1 MRRMRWS
8 GFAGG
13 LLWLWLAL
21 PLYGQELPQR
31 QGQAL
36 SLPLQRLL
44 QQQMERPAEGLAL
57 EGPVDAATY
66 RVGPGDVL
74 TVMIGGAFGQTLQ
87 AEVSA
92 EGKLTLAEL
101 GTLSVAGK
109 TLAAVRDTVR
119 RFLQPHFARVP
130 IDVVLSRPRS
140 FYVHI
145 TGAVPNPGR
154 VRTAAVA
161 RVSEIVEQAFA
172 PPPDIPSMPSSE
184 AATETPGV
192 PPATFLRTYRAE
204 ASEDFMP
211 ALRNVLLHRAD
222 GSTLRL
228 DLLRYYTTGSLAH
241 NPYLLDGDVIEV
253 PAFHA
258 QRDAVTV
265 QGPIPYPGT
274 YDVRPDDTVLDLLA
288 VAAGPDGLRRLKEIR
303 LIHRAPTPDTVP
315 VVQLIALDTLL
326 QHPERAP
333 SLRAGDRI
341 IVISTETATAAA
353 YGFVRYPGTYPIEHG
368 KTTVRQLI
376 ELAGGLLPEAN
387 PRAAYIER
395 TRSFYFKG
403 TAQATDLDFFGRFY
417 LHQSL
422 QANRVVVNVA
432 DILEGKAPDLP
443 LYDGDRV
450 VIPRDEQT
458 VFVTGHVARPGY
470 VPYHPGQ
477 PARYYIA
484 QAGGLGP
491 QPRAIYVFDAGTGQ
505 VRQGPDA
512 PVYSGDTIFVDRQPV
527 ADTPEVAQLVLN
539 DQISRRQHRIL
550 TVQTI
555 LTGISTIVGIV
566 TAYAAITR

>member
-1 MRRMRWS
+1 MRHMRWS
-8 GFAGG
+8 GFFGG
-13 LLWLWLAL
+13 FLWLWLAL

-44 QQQMERPAEGLAL
+44 QQQLERPAGGVAL

-101 GTLSVAGK
+101 GTLSIAGK
-109 TLAAVRDTVR
+109 TLATVRDTVR

-154 VRTAAVA
+154 VRTTAIA
-161 RVSEIVEQAFA
+161 RVSDILEQAFA
-172 PPPDIPSMPSSE
+172 PLSDATAPQT
-184 AATETPGV
+184 TETTTGTPV
-192 PPATFLRTYRAE
+192 APSAAFLKAYRAE
-204 ASEDFMP
+204 ASGNFAP
-211 ALRNVLLHRAD
+211 ALRNVLLHRN
-222 GSTLRL
+222 GTTLRL
-228 DLLRYYTTGSLAH
+228 DLLRYYTTGSLAQ
-241 NPYLLDGDVIEV
+241 NPYLQDGDVIEV
-253 PAFHA
+253 PAFHV
-258 QRDAVTV
+258 QRDAVII
-265 QGPIPYPGT
+265 QGPIPYPGA

-288 VAAGPDGLRRLKEIR
+288 VAAGPDGLRRLKEVR
-303 LIHRAPTPDTVP
+303 LVRRSMPP
-315 VVQLIALDTLL
+315 QLIALDTLL
-326 QHPERAP
+326 AHPERAP
-333 SLRAGDRI
+333 SLQAGDRV
-341 IVISTETATAAA
+341 IVTSMEMATAAA

-387 PRAAYIER
+387 PRVAYIER
-395 TRSFYFKG
+395 TQSFYFKG

-470 VPYHPGQ
+470 IPYRPGQ
-477 PARYYIA
+477 PARYYIM
-484 QAGGLGP
+484 QAGGPGP
-491 QPRAIYVFDAGTGQ
+491 GARAIYVFDAGTGQ
-505 VRQGPDA
+505 VRQGPEA

-550 TVQTI
+550 TIQTI

>member
-1 MRRMRWS
+1 MRHMRWS
-8 GFAGG
+8 GFVGG
-13 LLWLWLAL
+13 FLWLWLAL

-36 SLPLQRLL
+36 PLQRLL
-44 QQQMERPAEGLAL
+44 QQQLERPAESLAL

-101 GTLSVAGK
+101 GTLTVAGK

-154 VRTAAVA
+154 VRTTAIA
-161 RVSEIVEQAFA
+161 RVSDILEQAFA
-172 PPPDIPSMPSSE
+172 PLSDATPSQAPE
-184 AATETPGV
+184 AATETPVV
-192 PPATFLRTYRAE
+192 PSAAFLKAYRAE
-204 ASEDFMP
+204 ASGNFVP
-211 ALRNVLLHRAD
+211 ALRNVLLHRN
-222 GSTLRL
+222 GTTLRL
-228 DLLRYYTTGSLAH
+228 DLLRYYTTGSLAQ
-241 NPYLLDGDVIEV
+241 NPYLQDGDVVEV
-253 PAFHA
+253 PAFHV
-258 QRDAVTV
+258 QRDAVTI
-265 QGPIPYPGT
+265 QGPIPYPGA

-288 VAAGPDGLRRLKEIR
+288 VAAGPDGLRRLKEVR
-303 LIHRAPTPDTVP
+303 LVRRSMPP
-315 VVQLIALDTLL
+315 QLIALDTLL
-326 QHPERAP
+326 AHPERAP
-333 SLRAGDRI
+333 SLQAGDRV
-341 IVISTETATAAA
+341 IVTSTETATAAA

-387 PRAAYIER
+387 PRVAYIER

-443 LYDGDRV
+443 LYEGDRV

-458 VFVTGHVARPGY
+458 VFVTGHVASPGY

-477 PARYYIA
+477 PARYYIM
-484 QAGGLGP
+484 QAGGPGP
-491 QPRAIYVFDAGTGQ
+491 QARAIYVFDAGTGQ
-505 VRQGPDA
+505 VRRGPEA

>member
-1 MRRMRWS
+1 MRHMRWS
-8 GFAGG
+8 GFVGG
-13 LLWLWLAL
+13 FLWLWLAL

-36 SLPLQRLL
+36 PLQRLL
-44 QQQMERPAEGLAL
+44 QQQLERPAESLAL

-101 GTLSVAGK
+101 GTLTVAGK

-154 VRTAAVA
+154 VRTTAIA
-161 RVSEIVEQAFA
+161 RVSDILEQAFA
-172 PPPDIPSMPSSE
+172 PLSDATPSQAPE
-184 AATETPGV
+184 AATETPVV
-192 PPATFLRTYRAE
+192 PSAAFLKAYRAE
-204 ASEDFMP
+204 ASGNFVP
-211 ALRNVLLHRAD
+211 ALRNVLLHRN
-222 GSTLRL
+222 GTTLRL
-228 DLLRYYTTGSLAH
+228 DLLRYYTTGSLTQ
-241 NPYLLDGDVIEV
+241 NPYLEDGDVVEV
-253 PAFHA
+253 PAFHV
-258 QRDAVTV
+258 QRDAVTI
-265 QGPIPYPGT
+265 QGPIPYPGA

-288 VAAGPDGLRRLKEIR
+288 VAAGPDGLRRLKEVR
-303 LIHRAPTPDTVP
+303 LVRRSTPP
-315 VVQLIALDTLL
+315 QLIALDTLL
-326 QHPERAP
+326 AHPERAP
-333 SLRAGDRI
+333 SLQAGDRV
-341 IVISTETATAAA
+341 IVTSMETATAAA

-387 PRAAYIER
+387 PRVAYIER
-395 TRSFYFKG
+395 TQSFYFKG
-403 TAQATDLDFFGRFY
+403 TAQASDLDFFGRFY

-443 LYDGDRV
+443 LYEGDRV

-458 VFVTGHVARPGY
+458 VFVTGHVASPGY

-477 PARYYIA
+477 PARYYIM
-484 QAGGLGP
+484 QAGGPGP
-491 QPRAIYVFDAGTGQ
+491 QARAIYVFDAGTGQ
-505 VRQGPDA
+505 VRRGPDA

-566 TAYAAITR
+566 TAYAALTR

>member
-1 MRRMRWS
+1 MRHMRWS
-8 GFAGG
+8 GFVGG
-13 LLWLWLAL
+13 FLWLWLAL

-36 SLPLQRLL
+36 PLQRLL
-44 QQQMERPAEGLAL
+44 QQQLERPAESLAL

-101 GTLSVAGK
+101 GTLTVAGK

-154 VRTAAVA
+154 VRTTAIA
-161 RVSEIVEQAFA
+161 RVSDILEQAFA
-172 PPPDIPSMPSSE
+172 PLSDATPSQAPE
-184 AATETPGV
+184 AATETPVV
-192 PPATFLRTYRAE
+192 PSAAFLKAYRAE
-204 ASEDFMP
+204 ASGNFVP
-211 ALRNVLLHRAD
+211 ALRNVLLHRN
-222 GSTLRL
+222 GTTLRL
-228 DLLRYYTTGSLAH
+228 DLLRYYTTGSLTQ
-241 NPYLLDGDVIEV
+241 NPYLEDGDVVEV
-253 PAFHA
+253 PAFHV
-258 QRDAVTV
+258 QRDAVTI
-265 QGPIPYPGT
+265 QGPIPYPGA

-288 VAAGPDGLRRLKEIR
+288 VAAGPDGLRRLKEVR
-303 LIHRAPTPDTVP
+303 LVRRSTPP
-315 VVQLIALDTLL
+315 QLIALDTLL
-326 QHPERAP
+326 AHPERAP
-333 SLRAGDRI
+333 SLQAGDRV
-341 IVISTETATAAA
+341 IVTSLETATAAA

-387 PRAAYIER
+387 PRVAYIER
-395 TRSFYFKG
+395 TQSFYFKG
-403 TAQATDLDFFGRFY
+403 TAQASDLDFFGRFY

-443 LYDGDRV
+443 LYEGDRV

-458 VFVTGHVARPGY
+458 VFVTGHVASPGY
-470 VPYHPGQ
+470 VLYHPGQ
-477 PARYYIA
+477 PARYYIM
-484 QAGGLGP
+484 QAGGPGP
-491 QPRAIYVFDAGTGQ
+491 QARAIYVFDAGTGQ
-505 VRQGPDA
+505 VRRGPDA
-512 PVYSGDTIFVDRQPV
+512 PVYSGDTVFVDRQPV

-566 TAYAAITR
+566 TAYAALTR

>member
-1 MRRMRWS
+1 MRHMRWS
-8 GFAGG
+8 GFVGG
-13 LLWLWLAL
+13 FLWLWLAL

-36 SLPLQRLL
+36 PLQRLL
-44 QQQMERPAEGLAL
+44 QQQLERPAESLAL

-101 GTLSVAGK
+101 GTLTVAGK

-154 VRTAAVA
+154 VRTTAIA
-161 RVSEIVEQAFA
+161 RVSDILEQAFA
-172 PPPDIPSMPSSE
+172 PLSDATPSQAPE
-184 AATETPGV
+184 AATETPVV
-192 PPATFLRTYRAE
+192 PSAAFLKAYRAE
-204 ASEDFMP
+204 ASGNFVP
-211 ALRNVLLHRAD
+211 ALRNVLLHRN
-222 GSTLRL
+222 GTTLRL
-228 DLLRYYTTGSLAH
+228 DLLRYYTTGSLTQ
-241 NPYLLDGDVIEV
+241 NPYLEDGDVVEV
-253 PAFHA
+253 PAFHV
-258 QRDAVTV
+258 QRDAVTI
-265 QGPIPYPGT
+265 QGPIPYPGA

-288 VAAGPDGLRRLKEIR
+288 VAAGPDGLRRLKEVR
-303 LIHRAPTPDTVP
+303 LVRRSMPP
-315 VVQLIALDTLL
+315 QLIALDTLL
-326 QHPERAP
+326 AHPERAP
-333 SLRAGDRI
+333 SLQAGDRV
-341 IVISTETATAAA
+341 IVTSTETATAAA

-387 PRAAYIER
+387 PRVAYIER
-395 TRSFYFKG
+395 TQSFYFKG
-403 TAQATDLDFFGRFY
+403 TAQASDLDFFGRFY

-443 LYDGDRV
+443 LYEGDRV

-458 VFVTGHVARPGY
+458 VFVTGHVASPGY

-477 PARYYIA
+477 PARYYIM
-484 QAGGLGP
+484 QAGGPGP
-491 QPRAIYVFDAGTGQ
+491 QARAIYVFDAGTGQ
-505 VRQGPDA
+505 VRRGPEA

-566 TAYAAITR
+566 TAYAALTR

>member
-1 MRRMRWS
+1 MRHMRWS
-8 GFAGG
+8 GFVGG
-13 LLWLWLAL
+13 FLWLWLAL

-36 SLPLQRLL
+36 PLQRLL
-44 QQQMERPAEGLAL
+44 QQQLERPAESLAL

-101 GTLSVAGK
+101 GTLTVAGK

-154 VRTAAVA
+154 VRTTAIA
-161 RVSEIVEQAFA
+161 RVSDILEQAFA
-172 PPPDIPSMPSSE
+172 PLSDATPSQAPE
-184 AATETPGV
+184 AATETPVV
-192 PPATFLRTYRAE
+192 PSAAFLKAYRAE
-204 ASEDFMP
+204 ASGNFVP
-211 ALRNVLLHRAD
+211 ALRNVLLHRN
-222 GSTLRL
+222 GTTLRL
-228 DLLRYYTTGSLAH
+228 DLLRYYTTGSLTQ
-241 NPYLLDGDVIEV
+241 NPYLEDGDVVEV
-253 PAFHA
+253 PAFHV
-258 QRDAVTV
+258 QRDAVTI
-265 QGPIPYPGT
+265 QGPIPYPGA

-288 VAAGPDGLRRLKEIR
+288 VAAGPDGLRRLKEVR
-303 LIHRAPTPDTVP
+303 LVRRSTPP
-315 VVQLIALDTLL
+315 QLIALDTLL
-326 QHPERAP
+326 AHPERAP
-333 SLRAGDRI
+333 SLQAGDRV
-341 IVISTETATAAA
+341 IVTSMETATAAA

-387 PRAAYIER
+387 PRVAYIER
-395 TRSFYFKG
+395 TQSFYFKG
-403 TAQATDLDFFGRFY
+403 TAQASDLDFFGRFY

-443 LYDGDRV
+443 LYEGDRV

-458 VFVTGHVARPGY
+458 VFVTGHVASPGY

-477 PARYYIA
+477 PARYYIM
-484 QAGGLGP
+484 QAGGPGP
-491 QPRAIYVFDAGTGQ
+491 QARAIYVFDAGTGQ
-505 VRQGPDA
+505 VRRGPEA

-566 TAYAAITR
+566 TAYAALTR

>member
-1 MRRMRWS
+1 MRHMRWS
-8 GFAGG
+8 GFVGG
-13 LLWLWLAL
+13 FLWLWLAL

-36 SLPLQRLL
+36 PLQRLL
-44 QQQMERPAEGLAL
+44 QQQLERPAESLAL

-101 GTLSVAGK
+101 GTLTVAGK

-154 VRTAAVA
+154 VRTTAIA
-161 RVSEIVEQAFA
+161 RVSDILEQAFA
-172 PPPDIPSMPSSE
+172 PLSDATPSQAPE
-184 AATETPGV
+184 AATKTPVV
-192 PPATFLRTYRAE
+192 PSAAFLKAYRAE
-204 ASEDFMP
+204 ASGNFVP
-211 ALRNVLLHRAD
+211 ALRNVLLHRN
-222 GSTLRL
+222 GTTLRL
-228 DLLRYYTTGSLAH
+228 DLLRYYTTGSLTQ
-241 NPYLLDGDVIEV
+241 NPYLEDGDVVEV

-258 QRDAVTV
+258 QRDAVTI
-265 QGPIPYPGT
+265 QGPIPYPGA

-288 VAAGPDGLRRLKEIR
+288 VAAGPDGLRRLKEVR
-303 LIHRAPTPDTVP
+303 LVRRSTPP
-315 VVQLIALDTLL
+315 QLIALDTLL
-326 QHPERAP
+326 AHPERAP
-333 SLRAGDRI
+333 SLQAGDRV
-341 IVISTETATAAA
+341 IVTSMETATAAA

-387 PRAAYIER
+387 PRVAYIER
-395 TRSFYFKG
+395 TQSFYFKG
-403 TAQATDLDFFGRFY
+403 TAQASDLDFFGRFY

-443 LYDGDRV
+443 LYEGDRV

-458 VFVTGHVARPGY
+458 VFVTGHVASPGY

-477 PARYYIA
+477 PAWYYIM
-484 QAGGLGP
+484 QAGGPGP
-491 QPRAIYVFDAGTGQ
+491 QARAIYIFDAGTGQ
-505 VRQGPDA
+505 VRRGPDA

-566 TAYAAITR
+566 TAYAALTR